1 MLKNNEVFQNK
12 TKANLKEEKKTIGS
26 WLQLASPL
34 SAEIIAKAGFD
45 WALIDMEHAPSD
57 IMTLIN
63 QCQALK
69 AYDVEPFVRAPW
81 NDKVIIKQILDAG
94 VYGVLVPYVNT
105 AEEARQVVA
114 AAKYP
119 PEGVRG
125 IAPSPRAGGFGMN
138 GLNYLKHA
146 NEQVM
151 TIVAIETPEAVE
163 NIEEIL
169 AVEGLDGV
177 FVGPMDLATSMG
189 HFCNP
194 AAEEVQNAIAKVEE
208 ATSKSDKFIGTVAGS
223 IEQAMSLYEKGYTFV
238 VAMSD
243 SVSLGKL
250 AIQNVETFNAKFP
263 DR

>member
-1 MLKNNEVFQNK
+1 MLKKNELFVNK
-12 TKANLKEEKKTIGS
+12 TKALLKDEKKTVGS

-45 WALIDMEHAPSD
+45 WALIDMEHAPGD
-57 IMTLIN
+57 IMTLIG
-63 QCQALK
+63 QCQALN
-69 AYDVEPFVRAPW
+69 AYDVEPFVRTPW
-81 NDKVIIKQILDAG
+81 NDKVIIKKILDAG
-94 VYGVLVPYVNT
+94 VYGILVPYVNT
-105 AEEARQVVA
+105 AEEARAVVA

-138 GLNYLKHA
+138 DLNYLQHA
-146 NEQVM
+146 NEQM
-151 TIVAIETPEAVE
+151 LIIVAIETPEAVE
-163 NIEEIL
+163 NVEEIL

-194 AAEEVQNAIAKVEE
+194 AAEEVQDAIAKVES

-223 IEQAMSLYEKGYTFV
+223 IEQAVSLYEKGYTFV

-250 AIQNVETFNAKFP
+250 AMQNVATFNSNFP

>member
-1 MLKNNEVFQNK
+1 MLKKTEYFENK
-12 TKANLKEEKKTIGS
+12 TKALLKEDKKTIGA

-34 SAEIIAKAGFD
+34 TAEIIAKSGFD
-45 WALIDMEHAPSD
+45 WALIDMEHGPGD
-57 IMTLIN
+57 IMSLIG

-81 NDKVIIKQILDAG
+81 NDMVIIKRILDAG

-105 AEEARQVVA
+105 AEEAKAAVA

-125 IAPSPRAGGFGMN
+125 IAPSPRAGGYGMHSM
-138 GLNYLKHA
+138 NYLKHA
-146 NEQVM
+146 NDQTLVV
-151 TIVAIETPEAVE
+151 VAIETPEAVS
-163 NIEEIL
+163 NIDKIL

-177 FVGPMDLATSMG
+177 FIGPMDLATSMG

-194 AAEEVQNAIAKVEE
+194 AAEEVQNAIKIVEK
-208 ATSKSDKFIGTVAGS
+208 AVLKSDKFIGTVAGNMD
-223 IEQAMSLYEKGYTFV
+223 QAASLYEKGYTFV

-250 AIQNVETFNAKFP
+250 AIENIETFNKKYP
-263 DR
+263 NR